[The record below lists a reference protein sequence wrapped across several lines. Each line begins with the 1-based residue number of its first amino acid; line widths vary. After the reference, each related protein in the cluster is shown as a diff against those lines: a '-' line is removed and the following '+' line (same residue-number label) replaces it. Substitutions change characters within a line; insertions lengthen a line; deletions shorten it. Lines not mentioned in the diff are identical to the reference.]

1 MAVRIITKILN
12 ILKSLII
19 IKKFDDGTFSYY
31 IRFPLKLKSAFLL
44 KWTTRNKKVI
54 PNKIVFDNYMGRG
67 YGCNAKYVAEKIHE
81 KYPNKYDMVW
91 LLSADSIEGSSI
103 PDWIRV
109 VDYNS
114 EEALMEYATAKFW
127 VSNYHKISFLNRGLY
142 KKKEQCFIQMWHGS
156 LGIKKIENDVSV
168 LKSDN
173 KWLKQARKSSS
184 MVDYWISN
192 SSFEDTIY
200 KQAFWNVTD
209 DKILKYGHPR
219 NDVFFCN
226 NDGIKKKVMDYYHI
240 EDKNIVLYAPTFRE
254 DGNLEAYN
262 LDYELLVR
270 SLSDKFGGQWVVLAR
285 LHPRLKEYSRKMLGA
300 RKLVYDVTYYEDI
313 QELLVVSDCL
323 ITDYSSCMFDFLFTR
338 RPAFIFATDIEK
350 YKNER
355 GFYYPLEV
363 TPFPIAMN
371 NMEIAERIMHFDT
384 EKFISDV
391 NDFLKGKGCIED
403 GKASDRVAELVDK
416 YTDESK
422 TYVYKCC
429 DIFYQKYK

>member
-142 KKKEQCFIQMWHGS
+142 KKKDQCFIQMWHGS

-168 LKSDN
+168 LKADN

-240 EDKNIVLYAPTFRE
+240 EDKKILLYAPTFRE

-262 LDYELLVR
+262 LDYESLVR
-270 SLSDKFGGQWVVLAR
+270 SLSAKFGGQWVVLAR
-285 LHPRLKEYSRKMLGA
+285 LHPRLKEYSRKLFTSS
-300 RKLVYDVTYYEDI
+300 KFVYDASYYEDI
-313 QELLVVSDCL
+313 QELLVASSCM
-323 ITDYSSCMFDFLFTR
+323 ITDYSSCIFDYMLSK
-338 RPAFIFATDIEK
+338 RPAFIFAIDIK
-350 YKNER
+350 RYNLER
-355 GFYYPLEV
+355 GFYYPLED
-363 TPFPIAMN
+363 TPFPLASDNETLRLKIQN
-371 NMEIAERIMHFDT
+371 FNYR
-384 EKFISDV
+384 KYVSDV
-391 NDFLKGKGCIED
+391 QRFLKDKGCIEN
-403 GKASDRVAELVDK
+403 GEASECVADLIWNL
-416 YTDESK
+416 T
-422 TYVYKCC
+422 
-429 DIFYQKYK
+429 